1 MELRDQLKRQGEE
14 IVWLKQYSNQTNK
27 TVENLKNDKKKLINE
42 LSYLKEKAQ
51 FYVGKRIVWEITHFS
66 EKLLISKLQSIMIDA
81 NSLVFYT
88 GYPGYKCIAN
98 AYIYFQS
105 ETYQGLHVGFTVMK
119 GKYDSIIKWP
129 FPHEIKFTIFNQKSD
144 VEPIVKKKLLSP
156 DNSRQPVMDTDNDQ
170 QVIDFIFYEEL
181 TDYIS
186 VKDILFVEC
195 EINEESR
202 KRRGDTFDDTPYR
215 KQRKTRRN

>member
-27 TVENLKNDKKKLINE
+27 LVENLKNDKKKLVNE
-42 LSYLKEKAQ
+42 LNYLKERAQ
-51 FYVGKRIVWEITHFS
+51 FYVGKKIVWEITHFS
-66 EKLLISKLQSIMIDA
+66 QKLLTSKLEHIMIDA
-81 NSLVFYT
+81 NSPVFYT

-105 ETYQGLHVGFTVMK
+105 ETHQGLHIGFTLMS

-129 FPHEIKFTIFNQKSD
+129 FLHEIKITIFNQKID
-144 VEPIVKKKLLSP
+144 VEPIVKRKRLSR
-156 DNSRQPVMDTDNDQ
+156 DNSRQPVMDSDNDQ

-181 TDYIS
+181 KDYMS
-186 VKDILFVEC
+186 ENDILFVEC
-195 EINEESR
+195 EIIEESR
-202 KRRGDTFDDTPYR
+202 KRRGDTFDDTPYK
-215 KQRKTRRN
+215 KQRKTRKN

>member
-27 TVENLKNDKKKLINE
+27 IVENLKNDKKKLISE

-81 NSLVFYT
+81 NSPVFYT

-129 FPHEIKFTIFNQKSD
+129 FPHEIKFRIFNQKSD
-144 VEPIVKKKLLSP
+144 VEPIVKKKRLSP

-186 VKDILFVEC
+186 EKDILFVEC